1 MQFTVDYIYKNIDIW
16 ESSKQRQDS
25 DCIKPT
31 TDDKV
36 KSPNGIPP
44 QPSGSKHNFEH
55 RVLKWNGCPLSR
67 C

>member
-44 QPSGSKHNFEH
+44 QPSPEGKSTASQRPRSGAK
-55 RVLKWNGCPLSR
+55 
-67 C
+67 